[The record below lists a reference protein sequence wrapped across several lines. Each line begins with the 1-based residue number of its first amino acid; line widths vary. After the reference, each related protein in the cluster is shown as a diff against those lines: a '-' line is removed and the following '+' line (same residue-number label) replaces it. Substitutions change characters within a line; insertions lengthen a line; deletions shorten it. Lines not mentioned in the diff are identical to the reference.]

1 MIAAAVSVEFNCIE
15 DFSDTP
21 HIQAVRMFFS
31 AIIPEID
38 SPIYYYNDT
47 LSNSIKMT
55 ACGPAGLSSEGFE
68 MIFPKGCTGCRR
80 CAVGLFRPVRS
91 PYGSSWLC
99 RTSRRQ
105 RAFSLRILDV
115 RMGGDLLFS
124 GENPTF
130 FSKQDL

>member
-68 MIFPKGCTGCRR
+68 MIFPKGMYRLPEVRR
-80 CAVGLFRPVRS
+80 
-91 PYGSSWLC
+91 
-99 RTSRRQ
+99 
-105 RAFSLRILDV
+105 RAFFDQCVV
-115 RMGGDLLFS
+115 RMVPAGCAELPGGRERFR
-124 GENPTF
+124 
-130 FSKQDL
+130 